1 MLFNN
6 HLPLIFSAD
15 AEPTLINRKIKGSK
29 KVPYT
34 NAIHKF
40 DSVGIVSD
48 IISNDLLKIGI
59 NQNYAPVI
67 DASTN
72 KEVSNRSI
80 GLNMDTVIKFSQSF
94 ITHTQNNNI
103 VATAKHFPGRGYVR
117 DTHKELIFIDG
128 EMKEVKNYK
137 PPIENGLALLW

>member
-1 MLFNN
+1 MELLKSLQKMCYKYDSSMLFNN

-15 AEPTLINRKIKGSK
+15 AEPTLINRKINGSK

-34 NAIHKF
+34 NAIHNF

-67 DASTN
+67 DASPN
-72 KEVSNRSI
+72 KVVSRRSF
-80 GLNMDTVIKFSQSF
+80 GLNMDTIIKFF
-94 ITHTQNNNI
+94 T
-103 VATAKHFPGRGYVR
+103 
-117 DTHKELIFIDG
+117 IF
-128 EMKEVKNYK
+128 Y
-137 PPIENGLALLW
+137 